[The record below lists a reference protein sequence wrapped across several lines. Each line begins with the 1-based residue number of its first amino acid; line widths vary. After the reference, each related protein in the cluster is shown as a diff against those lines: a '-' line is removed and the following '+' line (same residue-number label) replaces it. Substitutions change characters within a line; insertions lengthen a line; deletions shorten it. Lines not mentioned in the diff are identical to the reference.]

1 MQYRTS
7 LLSILAVSASIAI
20 AAPSTSFAQGQPTA
34 AARQEAGRHFRTGV
48 DSFQRGDYA
57 SALAEFQSAYRIAP
71 HHSVRVNIAN
81 CFMRLGR
88 PIDALN
94 HFESFIAE
102 AMTAGGIPAQQRREV
117 EAQITELRGQVAE
130 VQVRIDPV
138 SVRDPI
144 ITVDGTTANTSGVLR
159 MMPGRHQIEVSADG
173 YATARQDFNASAGQR
188 ADVSI
193 TMRPPTAATTTV
205 ATTTTASGT
214 GTGTGTASTTTTAT
228 TTTATTTT
236 AGTTNGNTT
245 VGANAQPI
253 GGTGTT
259 GEPNTT
265 TSTGPTGSGDVGA
278 GASAGGSVT
287 VGAGNDVIAPPQD
300 TRRGLPMVAFIG
312 AAAGTGAFAIAW
324 GVTGGLALGANGEFN
339 TIARRIETGTAQPD
353 DVARGEAAARNA
365 RTLALVSDVMMGV
378 TIAGAVATTVIAFNT
393 RWRNTESASTN
404 VAVVPM
410 ALPGGGG
417 LAIGGSL

>member
-7 LLSILAVSASIAI
+7 LLSILALSASVAI

-102 AMTAGGIPAQQRREV
+102 ATTAGGIPPQQRREV

-130 VQVRIDPV
+130 VQVRIDPA

-173 YATARQDFNASAGQR
+173 FATARQDFTASAGQR

-193 TMRPPTAATTTV
+193 SMRPPTAATTTV
-205 ATTTTASGT
+205 ATTATTAT
-214 GTGTGTASTTTTAT
+214 TASTTTATAAT
-228 TTTATTTT
+228 TTTSANTVSANSQPATGATT
-236 AGTTNGNTT
+236 GS
-245 VGANAQPI
+245 
-253 GGTGTT
+253 
-259 GEPNTT
+259 EPTTT
-265 TSTGPTGSGDVGA
+265 TSTGPNTTGDTGSGA
-278 GASAGGSVT
+278 AASGSVS
-287 VGAGNDVIAPPQD
+287 VGAGNDVIAPPRD
-300 TRRGLPMVAFIG
+300 TRRGLPVVAFIG

-339 TIARRIETGTAQPD
+339 TIARRIETGAAQPD
-353 DVARGEAAARNA
+353 DVTRGEQAARNA

-393 RWRNTESASTN
+393 RWRSAEPASTS
-404 VAVVPM
+404 VALVPM